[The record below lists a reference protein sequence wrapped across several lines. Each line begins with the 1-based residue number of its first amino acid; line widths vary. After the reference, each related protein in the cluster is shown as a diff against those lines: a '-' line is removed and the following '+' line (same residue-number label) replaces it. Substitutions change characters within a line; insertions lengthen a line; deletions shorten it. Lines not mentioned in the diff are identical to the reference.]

1 MHPVK
6 LFSLL
11 AAIMFLSFVFNR
23 ASSPFLAVPRYNL
36 GPAIWQMIGAALSA
50 GLAVAYFWITFLANR
65 NPNQTAGLIG
75 FFMIA
80 IPLALWVLSTIP
92 PLASQ
97 ILRTPIAWT
106 LILAIFVFVLGSL
119 VSVLNLAVAFFRS

>member
-1 MHPVK
+1 
-6 LFSLL
+6 
-11 AAIMFLSFVFNR
+11 
-23 ASSPFLAVPRYNL
+23 
-36 GPAIWQMIGAALSA
+36 
-50 GLAVAYFWITFLANR
+50 
-65 NPNQTAGLIG
+65 
-75 FFMIA
+75 MIA
-80 IPLALWVLSTIP
+80 TPLALWVLSTIP

>member
-23 ASSPFLAVPRYNL
+23 ADSPFLVVLRYNL
-36 GPAIWQMIGAALSA
+36 APAIWEMIGAALSA

-75 FFMIA
+75 FLMIA

-92 PLASQ
+92 PFASQ
-97 ILRTPIAWT
+97 ISRAPIALT
-106 LILAIFVFVLGSL
+106 LILATFVFALGSL
-119 VSVLNLAVAFFRS
+119 VSVLNLAVAYFRT

>member
-1 MHPVK
+1 MHPTK

-23 ASSPFLAVPRYNL
+23 ANSPFLVVPRYQL
-36 GPAIWQMIGAALSA
+36 GPSVWEMIGAALSA

-65 NPNQTAGLIG
+65 NPNHTAGLIG

-80 IPLALWVLSTIP
+80 IPLALWVLSTTP
-92 PLASQ
+92 PFASQ
-97 ILRTPIAWT
+97 ISRTPIAWT
-106 LILAIFVFVLGSL
+106 LILATFVFVLGSL
-119 VSVLNLAVAFFRS
+119 VSVLNLAVAYFRT